1 MYKRQGL
8 DYCALAN
15 ARAIPIAQHIAEKF
29 RDPDRAEKVGE
40 LKIKIS
46 GCINACGHH
55 HVGHIGILGVDKK
68 GEEFY
73 QLTLGGSGAE
83 DAAVGS
89 MLGPALPYD
98 RVADAVDTLV
108 DVYLRERQDG
118 ERFLDTFRR
127 TGVAPFKEA
136 VYADA
141 H

>member
-1 MYKRQGL
+1 MG
-8 DYCALAN
+8 N
-15 ARAIPIAQHIAEKF
+15 
-29 RDPDRAEKVGE
+29 
-40 LKIKIS
+40 
-46 GCINACGHH
+46 
-55 HVGHIGILGVDKK
+55 IGILGVDKK

-83 DAAVGS
+83 DASVGS
-89 MLGPALPYD
+89 MLGPALPYEK
-98 RVADAVDTLV
+98 VADAVDTLV

-127 TGVAPFKEA
+127 TGVTPFKES